1 MTPNTDNPVTIVNSN
16 SAHLMAGGQILL
28 QVPGNYFGTPLRG
41 TVGDLDRSFM
51 PARGKHL

>member
-16 SAHLMAGGQILL
+16 SAHLMADGQILL